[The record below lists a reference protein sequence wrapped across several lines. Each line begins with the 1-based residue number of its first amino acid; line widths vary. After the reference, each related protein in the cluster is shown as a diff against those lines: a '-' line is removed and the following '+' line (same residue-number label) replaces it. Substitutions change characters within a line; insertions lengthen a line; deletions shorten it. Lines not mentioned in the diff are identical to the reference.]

1 MNKSDLA
8 YSEPNKYKTSTI
20 VFVTDQM
27 HCENLIKTG
36 RKIADIAKNDLY
48 VINIQCKNRLE
59 TDAAALEHLYGISR
73 TYGATM
79 QMMCAESP
87 LRAMIS
93 CAKKFRARHV
103 LTGAPNEDGSV
114 LYKLWASLPV
124 VHFYVQTPE
133 GKLHMASRYN
143 RCRIAL

>member
-48 VINIQCKNRLE
+48 VINIQCKDRLE

-73 TYGATM
+73 SYGATM
-79 QMMCAESP
+79 QMMP
-87 LRAMIS
+87 Y
-93 CAKKFRARHV
+93 
-103 LTGAPNEDGSV
+103 PN
-114 LYKLWASLPV
+114 
-124 VHFYVQTPE
+124 
-133 GKLHMASRYN
+133 R
-143 RCRIAL
+143 